1 MCSKRDSVS
10 VVYNYRRLLFV
21 YRRITLR
28 RGFCRMSKLFFCR
41 RADLWMAYID
51 FERRQ
56 DVLRVGQLHWRATK
70 ALNEDLLQEFSRRFT
85 LAQYSG
91 GAGDKIT
98 QSKTSSP
105 PSKSHDVQ
113 PLTKAAKR
121 RKLSKAKAEK

>member
-1 MCSKRDSVS
+1 
-10 VVYNYRRLLFV
+10 
-21 YRRITLR
+21 
-28 RGFCRMSKLFFCR
+28 
-41 RADLWMAYID
+41 MAYID

-91 GAGDKIT
+91 GAGDKINQDET
-98 QSKTSSP
+98 ASSA
-105 PSKSHDVQ
+105 PSKRHDVK
-113 PLTKAAKR
+113 PLKKAAKR